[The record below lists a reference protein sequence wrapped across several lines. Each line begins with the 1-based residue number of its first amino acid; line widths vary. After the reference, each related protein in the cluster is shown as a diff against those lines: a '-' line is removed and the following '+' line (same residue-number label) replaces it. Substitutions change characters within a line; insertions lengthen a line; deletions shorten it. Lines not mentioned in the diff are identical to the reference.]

1 VWSECPAEGA
11 SHDHT
16 VVQCQSGARGVPR
29 ERAPGW
35 GFLGRAYRSRCF
47 YREIPGHQRIRIGAH
62 PQVDVK
68 GIGIQDQMAQEN
80 MTLVEINARKFMN
93 EESISFQN
101 QYEEIL
107 ERLEREH
114 QKLVKE
120 KDNEIPKI
128 TLAIMEES
136 ATAGLTVLSNPVL
149 KSCSFHKVLP
159 LRASRV

>member
-1 VWSECPAEGA
+1 
-11 SHDHT
+11 
-16 VVQCQSGARGVPR
+16 
-29 ERAPGW
+29 
-35 GFLGRAYRSRCF
+35 
-47 YREIPGHQRIRIGAH
+47 
-62 PQVDVK
+62 
-68 GIGIQDQMAQEN
+68 MAQEN